1 MAKKEKISLEKGQRI
16 ADIVYDLE
24 ESFLAVFRKYS
35 DEEFDPEE
43 CLNSLAIAT
52 AHVIQVIEDTQPTYG
67 KDVLGPFIKVMK
79 ESHKLYKQNPTVDIN
94 PTHTTA

>member
-1 MAKKEKISLEKGQRI
+1 MAKKEKISLEKGKRI

-43 CLNSLAIAT
+43 CLNSLAIAS

-67 KDVLGPFIKVMK
+67 KDVLGPFINVLK

-94 PTHTTA
+94 PRHTTA

>member
-1 MAKKEKISLEKGQRI
+1 MAKKAKISLEKGKRI

-43 CLNSLAIAT
+43 CLNSLAIAS
-52 AHVIQVIEDTQPTYG
+52 AHVIQVIEDAQPTYG

-79 ESHKLYKQNPTVDIN
+79 ESHKLYKQNPTADIN
-94 PTHTTA
+94 PIHTTA